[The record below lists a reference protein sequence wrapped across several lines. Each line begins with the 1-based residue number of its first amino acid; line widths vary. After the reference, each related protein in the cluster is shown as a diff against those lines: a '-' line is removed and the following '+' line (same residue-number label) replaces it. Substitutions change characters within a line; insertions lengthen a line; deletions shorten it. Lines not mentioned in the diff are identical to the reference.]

1 MSTSLATQDERD
13 QGPWSRTGGH
23 SRPDPAS
30 QSRTTPPRKAPVTP
44 SWWSPGPIDVS
55 TPTYAFIL
63 GAAGF
68 AELTS
73 RLRERQKAGDLEGM
87 GKLVD
92 DDVLAVFATEAS
104 WDGLADALRARYA
117 GLSDRLV
124 MYLGGPAWD
133 RDRESFERFGSVA
146 RTLAAG

>member
-1 MSTSLATQDERD
+1 
-13 QGPWSRTGGH
+13 
-23 SRPDPAS
+23 
-30 QSRTTPPRKAPVTP
+30 
-44 SWWSPGPIDVS
+44 
-55 TPTYAFIL
+55 
-63 GAAGF
+63 
-68 AELTS
+68 
-73 RLRERQKAGDLEGM
+73 M

-133 RDRESFERFGSVA
+133 RDREAFERFGSVA